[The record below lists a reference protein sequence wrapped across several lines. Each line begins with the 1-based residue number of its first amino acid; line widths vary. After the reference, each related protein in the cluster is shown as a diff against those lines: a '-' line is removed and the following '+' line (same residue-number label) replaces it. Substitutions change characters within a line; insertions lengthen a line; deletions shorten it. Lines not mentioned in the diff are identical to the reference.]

1 MTLPATGCQRVMLEF
16 DMLGFRIVQPRLLLT
31 KILIIFVPVFSI
43 AYLSKNMVY
52 VLPALAVGVM
62 FGTSINQNSKKD
74 DGDADADAGE

>member
-1 MTLPATGCQRVMLEF
+1 
-16 DMLGFRIVQPRLLLT
+16 
-31 KILIIFVPVFSI
+31 
-43 AYLSKNMVY
+43 MVY